1 MIEKD
6 TVLYNKKSGEKVIFD
21 EERDGM
27 IYAHVRDFKGND
39 YESKYL
45 LDIIKFG
52 GWNPVVDFKKLG
64 INNEDDDDVLDSM
77 PD

>member
-1 MIEKD
+1 MFKKGE
-6 TVLYNKKSGEKVIFD
+6 VLYNRDSGEQIVFE

-27 IYAHVRDFKGND
+27 IYARVKLPSGREFGK
-39 YESKYL
+39 KYL

-52 GWNPVVDFKKLG
+52 DWNPVVDFKALG
-64 INNEDDDDVLDSM
+64 INNEDDDDTLDSM